1 MRSLP
6 STAAPISRLIPVFP
20 NANRKPTPRPASACR
35 DPRFFAS
42 YYSFA
47 FKSTLAEAVT
57 AVHDQVHLSDTKM
70 YLFDIEQNPSESVE
84 EGCGASKSLGPMES
98 CANLY
103 SIPAFREVRKK
114 LEGMLLKA
122 DRESVAPTLRWEDD
136 GPLADPANFGGW
148 VPWRD
153 RNGDALASYS
163 GVAIG
168 GEDDAAASRDAG
180 SPAATGVSLAGVG
193 WGGEQGG
200 TVENAITVTATYAS
214 GLAMFIA
221 IIAVG
226 STFVAYR
233 AGQRSGYHV
242 LS

>member
-1 MRSLP
+1 M
-6 STAAPISRLIPVFP
+6 
-20 NANRKPTPRPASACR
+20 
-35 DPRFFAS
+35 
-42 YYSFA
+42 
-47 FKSTLAEAVT
+47 
-57 AVHDQVHLSDTKM
+57 HDQVHLSDPKM

-84 EGCGASKSLGPMES
+84 EGCGADKSLGPVES

-103 SIPAFREVRKK
+103 GVPAFRDVRKK

-136 GPLADPANFGGW
+136 GPLADPASFGGW

-153 RNGDALASYS
+153 RDGDPLASYS
-163 GVAIG
+163 GVVNESDP
-168 GEDDAAASRDAG
+168 GEEDKARDSG
-180 SPAATGVSLAGVG
+180 SPAAPQVSLARVG
-193 WGGEQGG
+193 FGGERGG
-200 TVENAITVTATYAS
+200 AMENAITVTATYAS

>member
-1 MRSLP
+1 
-6 STAAPISRLIPVFP
+6 
-20 NANRKPTPRPASACR
+20 
-35 DPRFFAS
+35 
-42 YYSFA
+42 
-47 FKSTLAEAVT
+47 
-57 AVHDQVHLSDTKM
+57 M

-84 EGCGASKSLGPMES
+84 EGCGANKKLGPVES

-103 SIPAFREVRKK
+103 SIPAFRDVRRK
-114 LEGMLLKA
+114 LEGMLLNA
-122 DRESVAPTLRWEDD
+122 DSESVAPTLRWEDD

-153 RNGDALASYS
+153 RNGDPLASYS
-163 GVAIG
+163 GVATG
-168 GEDDAAASRDAG
+168 GDGRGAADSAAARDAG
-180 SPAATGVSLAGVG
+180 SPAGAAARVSLAGVG
-193 WGGEQGG
+193 WAGEQGS
-200 TVENAITVTATYAS
+200 TMENAITVTATYAS

>member
-1 MRSLP
+1 M
-6 STAAPISRLIPVFP
+6 
-20 NANRKPTPRPASACR
+20 
-35 DPRFFAS
+35 
-42 YYSFA
+42 
-47 FKSTLAEAVT
+47 
-57 AVHDQVHLSDTKM
+57 HDQVHLSDTKM

-84 EGCGASKSLGPMES
+84 EGCGASKKLGPVES

-103 SIPAFREVRKK
+103 SMPAFRDVRKK

-153 RNGDALASYS
+153 RNGDPLASYS
-163 GVAIG
+163 GVATG
-168 GEDDAAASRDAG
+168 GDGGGADEAAARDTG
-180 SPAATGVSLAGVG
+180 SPAAAKVSLAGVG
-193 WGGEQGG
+193 WTGEQGS

-214 GLAMFIA
+214 GLAIFIA

>member
-1 MRSLP
+1 M
-6 STAAPISRLIPVFP
+6 
-20 NANRKPTPRPASACR
+20 
-35 DPRFFAS
+35 
-42 YYSFA
+42 
-47 FKSTLAEAVT
+47 
-57 AVHDQVHLSDTKM
+57 HDQVHLSDPKM

-84 EGCGASKSLGPMES
+84 EGCGTVKSLGPLAS

-103 SIPAFREVRKK
+103 ELPAFRDVRRK

-122 DRESVAPTLRWEDD
+122 DSESVAPTLRWEDD

-153 RNGDALASYS
+153 RNGDPLASYS
-163 GVAIG
+163 GVATG
-168 GEDDAAASRDAG
+168 GEGVGKDSAASRDAG
-180 SPAATGVSLAGVG
+180 APAAVTTVSLAKVR

-226 STFVAYR
+226 STIVAYR